1 MTDEKQKEEITP
13 MEALRRQSSHMMR
26 QGFAMQ
32 DAQTIIAAGNAYATA
47 TCAVYLEEIRDG
59 IVKLNERVDQGIELA
74 MTFGPGLLSGS
85 VAGGMGERFGKAVGG
100 LFGKKGDSD
109 GE

>member
-1 MTDEKQKEEITP
+1 MTDEKKEELTP
-13 MEALRRQSSHMMR
+13 LEALRRQSAHVMR
-26 QGFAMQ
+26 QGFATQ
-32 DAQTIIAAGNAYATA
+32 DVQTTLAAGQVFATA

-100 LFGKKGDSD
+100 LFGKKEKAED
-109 GE
+109 E

>member
-1 MTDEKQKEEITP
+1 MTDEQQKEELTP
-13 MEALRRQSSHMMR
+13 MEALRRQSAHMMR

-32 DAQTIIAAGNAYATA
+32 DPQTIVAAGNAYATA

-74 MTFGPGLLSGS
+74 MTFGPGLLSGG
-85 VAGGMGERFGKAVGG
+85 AGGMGERFGKAVGG
-100 LFGKKGDSD
+100 LFGKKGDD
-109 GE
+109 GDGK

>member
-1 MTDEKQKEEITP
+1 MTDENKEEITP
-13 MEALRRQSSHMMR
+13 MEALRRQSAHVMR
-26 QGFAMQ
+26 QGFATQ
-32 DAQTIIAAGNAYATA
+32 DVQTTLAAGQVFAVA

-109 GE
+109 GD